1 MKLTNR
7 RREIITYMAHGKTT
21 RQIASVM
28 GLAEGT
34 IRRYRQEMYKQMGLA
49 GTKRPNV
56 NLVIWF
62 INLSRGE

>member
-7 RREIITYMAHGKTT
+7 RREIITHMAHGKTT
-21 RQIASVM
+21 RQIASEM

-34 IRRYRQEMYKQMGLA
+34 IRRYRQEMYKQMGLK

-56 NLVIWF
+56 GLVTWF
-62 INLSRGE
+62 INLLRG

>member
-7 RREIITYMAHGKTT
+7 RREIITHMAHGKTT
-21 RQIASVM
+21 RQIAGEM

-34 IRRYRQEMYKQMGLA
+34 IRRYRQEMYKQTGLT

-62 INLSRGE
+62 IKLLSGE